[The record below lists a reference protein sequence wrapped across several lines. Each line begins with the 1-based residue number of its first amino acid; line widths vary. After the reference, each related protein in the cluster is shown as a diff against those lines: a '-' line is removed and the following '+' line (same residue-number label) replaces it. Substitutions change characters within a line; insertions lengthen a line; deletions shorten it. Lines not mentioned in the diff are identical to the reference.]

1 MMSTLF
7 VVILVAVAWT
17 VVKLKR
23 ARSLVAGG
31 SKYGLIRVRYT
42 LFSYDVTE
50 AMLLHQNKSRNQ
62 FWNRTDF
69 LSTNVL
75 LL

>member
-1 MMSTLF
+1 M
-7 VVILVAVAWT
+7 V
-17 VVKLKR
+17 
-23 ARSLVAGG
+23 ARS
-31 SKYGLIRVRYT
+31 SKYGLIRVKYR

-75 LL
+75 LLQEICIVVKHVSENDL